1 MQTMKT
7 PPSDH
12 GRFDELCARLGDWEP
27 MMSATATPLPEI
39 EAEDDQVRD
48 AGAMDDL
55 ILAGLVSPY

>member
-1 MQTMKT
+1 
-7 PPSDH
+7 
-12 GRFDELCARLGDWEP
+12 
-27 MMSATATPLPEI
+27 MMSATATPLPEV